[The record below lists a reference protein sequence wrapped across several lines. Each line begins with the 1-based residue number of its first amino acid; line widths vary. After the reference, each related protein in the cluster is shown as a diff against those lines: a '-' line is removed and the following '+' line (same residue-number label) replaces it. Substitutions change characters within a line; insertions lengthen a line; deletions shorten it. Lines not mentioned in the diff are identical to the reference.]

1 MAPSELPLLYL
12 SASLS
17 LSLCALINGHS
28 FSSAFFLFFLL
39 FTAPLP
45 QLDTLHLVQSP
56 NILTAVAVSCDVN
69 CDVSAHGELQL
80 CIEVCTQSVKYFG
93 HPSGTTSFRL
103 CRCQLGGKGT
113 GSARQ
118 GRRFVA
124 CTGLHGLLTP
134 LTLSSLLSLLLPLCC
149 LQCFSLAMHIF
160 PFFNLLL
167 LLLVCFLSLLP
178 SLSVLLCPRL
188 AEGKLFGVSSAAH
201 QFLLLT
207 SKSCNALSRPAPA
220 PAPGPPVLPRRPQT
234 HTRTLV

>member
-1 MAPSELPLLYL
+1 MLWPHQRRLFFISLRL
-12 SASLS
+12 SLS

-28 FSSAFFLFFLL
+28 FSSVFFLFFLL

-56 NILTAVAVSCDVN
+56 NLLTAVPVSCDVS
-69 CDVSAHGELQL
+69 VSAHGELQL

-124 CTGLHGLLTP
+124 CTGLHVLLTP
-134 LTLSSLLSLLLPLCC
+134 LTLSSPFLSLLLPLCC

-167 LLLVCFLSLLP
+167 LLLVCFLSLPSPTLSPSLCPALP
-178 SLSVLLCPRL
+178 S
-188 AEGKLFGVSSAAH
+188 SS
-201 QFLLLT
+201 
-207 SKSCNALSRPAPA
+207 
-220 PAPGPPVLPRRPQT
+220 
-234 HTRTLV
+234 

>member
-1 MAPSELPLLYL
+1 MLCCGPISAASSL
-12 SASLS
+12 SLCVSLS

-56 NILTAVAVSCDVN
+56 NILTAVDVSCDVN

-124 CTGLHGLLTP
+124 CTGLHVLLTP
-134 LTLSSLLSLLLPLCC
+134 LSLSSPFLSLLLPLCC

-167 LLLVCFLSLLP
+167 LLLVCFLSLPSPLL
-178 SLSVLLCPRL
+178 SLSLSLSC
-188 AEGKLFGVSSAAH
+188 SA
-201 QFLLLT
+201 
-207 SKSCNALSRPAPA
+207 
-220 PAPGPPVLPRRPQT
+220 
-234 HTRTLV
+234 LV

>member
-1 MAPSELPLLYL
+1 MKLIDCNKSERERETLDKVTYKSCQENSSISLILFLFLFELFTHFDYRLESITKWDYSIIKCYAVAPSELPLLYL

-103 CRCQLGGKGT
+103 CRCQLSGKGT

-124 CTGLHGLLTP
+124 CTGLHVLLTP
-134 LTLSSLLSLLLPLCC
+134 L
-149 LQCFSLAMHIF
+149 SLAL
-160 PFFNLLL
+160 PFFS
-167 LLLVCFLSLLP
+167 VAFSVLP
-178 SLSVLLCPRL
+178 SMFFFSHAHFSV
-188 AEGKLFGVSSAAH
+188 F
-201 QFLLLT
+201 
-207 SKSCNALSRPAPA
+207 
-220 PAPGPPVLPRRPQT
+220 
-234 HTRTLV
+234 

>member
-1 MAPSELPLLYL
+1 MLWPHQRRLFFI
-12 SASLS
+12 SLRLFPS

-124 CTGLHGLLTP
+124 CTGLHVLLTP
-134 LTLSSLLSLLLPLCC
+134 LSLSSPFLSLLLPLCC
-149 LQCFSLAMHIF
+149 LQCFSLAIHIF

-167 LLLVCFLSLLP
+167 LLLVCFLSLLSPTLSP
-178 SLSVLLCPRL
+178 SLCPAL
-188 AEGKLFGVSSAAH
+188 PSS
-201 QFLLLT
+201 
-207 SKSCNALSRPAPA
+207 S
-220 PAPGPPVLPRRPQT
+220 
-234 HTRTLV
+234 

>member
-1 MAPSELPLLYL
+1 MLWPHQRRLFFISMRL
-12 SASLS
+12 SLS

-28 FSSAFFLFFLL
+28 FSSVFFLFFSV

-56 NILTAVAVSCDVN
+56 NILTAVDVSCDVN

-124 CTGLHGLLTP
+124 CTGLHVLLTP
-134 LTLSSLLSLLLPLCC
+134 LSLALPFSLSLLLPLCC

-167 LLLVCFLSLLP
+167 LLLVCFLSLPSPL
-178 SLSVLLCPRL
+178 SLSLSLSC
-188 AEGKLFGVSSAAH
+188 SA
-201 QFLLLT
+201 
-207 SKSCNALSRPAPA
+207 
-220 PAPGPPVLPRRPQT
+220 
-234 HTRTLV
+234 LV

>member
-1 MAPSELPLLYL
+1 MLWPHQRRLFFI
-12 SASLS
+12 SLRLFPS

-39 FTAPLP
+39 FTASLP

-56 NILTAVAVSCDVN
+56 NILTAVDVSCDVN

-124 CTGLHGLLTP
+124 CTGLHVLLTP
-134 LTLSSLLSLLLPLCC
+134 LSPLLSLC
-149 LQCFSLAMHIF
+149 
-160 PFFNLLL
+160 
-167 LLLVCFLSLLP
+167 CFL
-178 SLSVLLCPRL
+178 C
-188 AEGKLFGVSSAAH
+188 AAFNV
-201 QFLLLT
+201 FL
-207 SKSCNALSRPAPA
+207 
-220 PAPGPPVLPRRPQT
+220 
-234 HTRTLV
+234 

>member
-1 MAPSELPLLYL
+1 MLCCGPISAASSL
-12 SASLS
+12 SLCVSLSLS

-28 FSSAFFLFFLL
+28 FSSVFFLFFSV

-56 NILTAVAVSCDVN
+56 NILTAVDVSCDVN
-69 CDVSAHGELQL
+69 CDVSAQGELQL

-124 CTGLHGLLTP
+124 CTGLHVLLTP
-134 LTLSSLLSLLLPLCC
+134 LTLALPFSLSLC
-149 LQCFSLAMHIF
+149 
-160 PFFNLLL
+160 
-167 LLLVCFLSLLP
+167 CFL
-178 SLSVLLCPRL
+178 C
-188 AEGKLFGVSSAAH
+188 AAFNV
-201 QFLLLT
+201 FL
-207 SKSCNALSRPAPA
+207 
-220 PAPGPPVLPRRPQT
+220 
-234 HTRTLV
+234 